1 MKTKISTII
10 SIFAMLM
17 ANAIFS
23 TAHAANE
30 KVAVKDLIVCVAGDF
45 NNWQLPTKDSDN
57 GAYLLALET
66 TQYGHNYFIGKVS
79 LPQGDSEFSVFGLH
93 PNTYE
98 LIRKSDTTFPN
109 FELMN
114 ASGHN
119 DYPLEWKNYDR
130 RYDIFQK
137 DFIDIWISRDLSFN
151 INNSKDTTPFRI
163 LNWGGG
169 ELELK
174 FGAEAAIDFISF
186 KSDNA
191 PVYAPIVENN
201 VLYAIVEC
209 DNAPAQIIELP
220 FYRTDK
226 YMTAVSL
233 SGTTKST
240 IIFSTEKS
248 LTPAPENTWGC
259 STRNNVEYTMSK
271 VHSPKNVYMDLVRG
285 GQPYEV
291 TLNDVG
297 IIAYYT
303 DWVSK
308 QVQIYAY
315 YDTRRTGPV
324 TARINIDGK
333 EEYSKPLEVD
343 PATGFYPPISAEGKN
358 VSILFQYDI
367 YDNDGKLRSVA
378 SYGYT
383 DDPYR
388 QLPTDERYPDYSYD
402 KFKTYG
408 SEPFSAS
415 FKECG
420 TMTME
425 LSPVYG
431 ICYCHYDGELDQS
444 AAEIDNIL
452 PELSEESPSDSNVT
466 EYFDLMGRR
475 LPGPQKGIYLEK
487 RDNKVRKVMNY

>member
-1 MKTKISTII
+1 MKTTLK
-10 SIFAMLM
+10 SILFAMLV

-30 KVAVKDLIVCVAGDF
+30 KVAVKDMIVCVAGDF
-45 NNWQLPTKDSDN
+45 NNWQLPTKDDDN
-57 GAYLLALET
+57 GAYLLEFET
-66 TQYGHNYFIGKVS
+66 TKNGNNRFAGTVLFPK
-79 LPQGDSEFSVFGLH
+79 GDSEFSVFGLH
-93 PNTYE
+93 PETYE
-98 LIRKSDTTFPN
+98 LLGVSDAIFPD
-109 FELMN
+109 FELLN
-114 ASGHN
+114 ASGYN
-119 DYPLEWKNYDR
+119 DYPQDWRNYER
-130 RYDIFQK
+130 SYDIFQN
-137 DFIDIWISRDLSFN
+137 DFIDIWLTRDMSFL
-151 INNSKDTTPFRI
+151 INEYKDSTPFRI
-163 LNWGGG
+163 LNWPGG
-169 ELELK
+169 EVELSL
-174 FGAEAAIDFISF
+174 GAHGGNNLILFKSDDAPVYEPIVDNNILYAIV

-191 PVYAPIVENN
+191 PE
-201 VLYAIVEC
+201 
-209 DNAPAQIIELP
+209 QIIELP
-220 FYRTDK
+220 FYRTK
-226 YMTAVSL
+226 NYTTAL
-233 SGTTKST
+233 TLTGTTKCS

-248 LTPAPENTWGC
+248 LTPSPENTWGC
-259 STRNNVEYTMSK
+259 ATHNNVEYTMSK
-271 VHSPKNVYMDLVRG
+271 VHSPKNIYMDLVKG
-285 GQPYEV
+285 GKPYEV

-297 IIAYYT
+297 VLACYT
-303 DWVSK
+303 NWVAK
-308 QVQIYAY
+308 EVQIYAY
-315 YDTRRTGPV
+315 YDTACTGPV
-324 TARINIDGK
+324 SARINIDGK
-333 EEYSKPLEVD
+333 EEYSDPLEVD

-402 KFKTYG
+402 KFKTAG

-420 TMTME
+420 TLTVE
-425 LSPVYG
+425 LSPIYG

-444 AAEIDNIL
+444 TAEIDNIL

-475 LPGPQKGIYLEK
+475 LTGPQKGIYLEK